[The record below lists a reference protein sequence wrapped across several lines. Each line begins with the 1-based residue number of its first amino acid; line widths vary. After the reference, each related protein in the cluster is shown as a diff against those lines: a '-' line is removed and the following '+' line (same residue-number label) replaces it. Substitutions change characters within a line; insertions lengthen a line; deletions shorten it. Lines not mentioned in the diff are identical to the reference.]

1 MRERGEIQ
9 NEDGRE
15 DGWMK
20 EIWKKKAVGVERKI
34 LFFLDCY
41 LYF

>member
-1 MRERGEIQ
+1 MKTE
-9 NEDGRE
+9 GR

-34 LFFLDCY
+34 LFFWIVT
-41 LYF
+41 FIFR